1 MLQSEVAKTKVAH
14 DYNIDRLN
22 SEITDLKAEIFLLKE
37 REQAQDSELYAK
49 RQEVSQLESNNN
61 VLSEDIEKQH
71 LSVQDLEEK
80 LKEQTEL
87 VQYMEDKK
95 KNEN

>member
-37 REQAQDSELYAK
+37 REQAQDSE
-49 RQEVSQLESNNN
+49 R
-61 VLSEDIEKQH
+61 
-71 LSVQDLEEK
+71 
-80 LKEQTEL
+80 
-87 VQYMEDKK
+87 
-95 KNEN
+95 